1 MSKIKEKEKEWMA
14 SFAAML
20 PEKIHVEIK
29 RLCET
34 AYEQSGLTGQQRD
47 IVQNLMYRAAN
58 AVLVE
63 QARRREAVAKD
74 VITVRGV
81 PYPFGNKGTEI

>member
-1 MSKIKEKEKEWMA
+1 MISTI
-14 SFAAML
+14 

-29 RLCET
+29 RLCEA

-63 QARRREAVAKD
+63 QARRREAVAKS
-74 VITVRGV
+74 VVTGRGV
-81 PYPFGNKGTEI
+81 PYPFDNQEPGI